1 MDSLVQKQ
9 LFQELAG
16 KNSVKVVTLMKKIT
30 FNVSCSIFFGF
41 PDDKEKD
48 QLLEDFSTTVKGA
61 WAIPLNFQGTV
72 LHWALQA
79 RGRVCNVLSNLIQ
92 IRKGQMEEG
101 IVDFHDNIISSLLIP
116 RDENGE
122 PLIEQE
128 ILDIFLSLIMASHA
142 TTTVLLSHL
151 VRLMSRGS
159 EQKEVVEA
167 KKRSDRKLTWNEIV
181 MMKYT
186 WRVAQELM
194 RFTPPI
200 SGNFRQVTRDIH
212 FDGFDI
218 PKRWQV
224 ASGTYLDNNIFED
237 PKKFNPSRFET
248 SSKAFPPYT
257 YIPLRAGPRICPG
270 AKFAQIKTLLVI
282 HHLITKYQW
291 TELVPNESITRE
303 PMPYPVM
310 GLPVKL
316 YPRND
321 L

>member
-16 KNSVKVVTLMKKIT
+16 KNSIKVVTLMKKIT

-48 QLLEDFSTTVKGA
+48 QLLEDFSTT
-61 WAIPLNFQGTV
+61 GTV
-72 LHWALQA
+72 LHRALHA

-101 IVDFHDNIISSLLIP
+101 IVDSHDNIISSLLIP
-116 RDENGE
+116 RDENGK

-159 EQKEVVEA
+159 EVYNKVLEEFLTKQKEVVEA
-167 KKRSDRKLTWNEIV
+167 KKRSDGKLTWNEIV

-200 SGNFRQVTRDIH
+200 SGNFKQVTRDVH

-218 PKRWQV
+218 PKGWQV
-224 ASGTYLDNNIFED
+224 ASGTHLDNNIFED
-237 PKKFNPSRFET
+237 PKKFDPSRFET

-257 YIPLRAGPRICPG
+257 YIPLGAGPRICPG

-310 GLPVKL
+310 GLPFKL